1 MKNLRTGMLICILL
15 LATSLTAVSG
25 QGEPTLSINNILVTP
40 QPEDLS
46 YGVKSYVSVLDGAG
60 VPIKNLTEKDFSVI
74 EDSVPMKID
83 SLSIANDPIS
93 LVVVMDTSGSMAGQS
108 IKSAKEAANTLLLG
122 LGNEDQVAI
131 LSFNN
136 QVDTVQDFTKDRQ
149 SAGQQL
155 AKLEAVASSG
165 TCLYDAAYQAVQN
178 AATLPPGR
186 RAVILLTD
194 GVDETPAG
202 KACSTYT
209 IDDVIRTATGGVSP
223 IPIFT
228 LGIGT
233 RADQQSLQR
242 LASLTGGYFQ
252 YASTSNQLG
261 TIFKTLS
268 DQLKSQY
275 LVEYSTT
282 SGQGNHTVVIEAKT
296 PDGTAKG
303 SRNFIIPAMPSE
315 ILIKYPAEGESISG
329 NQTIE
334 AALSGLTNDVKKVV
348 FFVGGQE
355 VGQVEAAPYELDFEF
370 NSTFAGNTTVEVVAQ
385 GEDGKEIAKKVIQVN
400 VITPTESAP
409 TLPLPKSVSPTYLIG
424 GGAGLLLIAI
434 VVVVVVLLRK
444 RKPKVDDFESYG
456 TLEVTFSDDAAFI
469 GKKFEIQQKT
479 TRLGKLVSDNDISFP
494 SDSPVSK
501 HHAIIEAKGG
511 DLYLQEVS
519 QGTTYGT
526 YVQDKKIGSS
536 PVMLRNND
544 EIRLG
549 NRMKLKVSISG
560 SSGGGTVDNL
570 LVPVMKDKTI
580 DHQLPPKEQYDPL
593 KTQDS

>member
-1 MKNLRTGMLICILL
+1 MKNLRIGMLICILL
-15 LATSLTAVSG
+15 LATSLTVVSG

-40 QPEDLS
+40 KPEDLS
-46 YGVKSYVSVLDGAG
+46 YGVKTYVSVLDGAG
-60 VPIKNLTEKDFSVI
+60 IPIKNLTEKDFSVI

-83 SLSIANDPIS
+83 SISQANDPIS

-136 QVDTVQDFTKDRQ
+136 QVDPVQDFTKDRQ
-149 SAGQQL
+149 AAGQQL

-178 AATLPPGR
+178 AAALPPGR

-228 LGIGT
+228 LGMGT

-275 LVEYSTT
+275 LIEYSTT

-329 NQTIE
+329 KQTIS

-385 GEDGKEIAKKVIQVN
+385 GEDGKEIAKKLIQVN

-409 TLPLPKSVSPTYLIG
+409 SLPLPKSVSPTYLIG

-434 VVVVVVLLRK
+434 VVVVVILLRK

-501 HHAIIEAKGG
+501 HHAIIEAKGS
-511 DLYLQEVS
+511 DLYIQEVS

-536 PVMLRNND
+536 PVMLRSND
-544 EIRLG
+544 VIQLG
-549 NRMKLKVSISG
+549 NRLKLKVTISG
-560 SSGGGTVDNL
+560 SAGGGTVDNL
-570 LVPVMKDKTI
+570 VIPVNKDKTI
-580 DHQLPPKEQYDPL
+580 DHQLPPKEKYDPL